1 MPWATP
7 LLLSSPCKLLK
18 IGQLD
23 APVRGKFAGVSLF
36 GEPPRTAG
44 QALWLTPLVLGDTVP
59 VRDAKLSEQKPLAIR
74 TLRVRVSK
82 LGSRHNQVS
91 PETSSESR
99 ASDAALI
106 GRLVLRDEG
115 ALAVLYDRYA
125 GVITSVLRRIL
136 RDDQA
141 AEEILQDIFFQ
152 LWNTASRFD
161 SSRGSLPAW
170 LVVIA
175 RNRAIS
181 RLRRHNPAAGDALME
196 GMAVSPLNLES
207 AAARQQLVERVKA
220 SLENLPKEQRAAV
233 ELAFFEGLTHS
244 EIAAR
249 TGDPL
254 GTVKTRLRS
263 ALETLRRTLH
273 SAARSANPIE

>member
-1 MPWATP
+1 MA
-7 LLLSSPCKLLK
+7 S
-18 IGQLD
+18 G
-23 APVRGKFAGVSLF
+23 
-36 GEPPRTAG
+36 
-44 QALWLTPLVLGDTVP
+44 
-59 VRDAKLSEQKPLAIR
+59 
-74 TLRVRVSK
+74 
-82 LGSRHNQVS
+82 
-91 PETSSESR
+91 SR

-106 GRLVLRDEG
+106 DRLVHRDES
-115 ALAVLYDRYA
+115 ALAALYDRYA
-125 GVITSVLRRIL
+125 GMISSVLHRIL
-136 RDDQA
+136 RDNHA
-141 AEEILQDIFFQ
+141 VEEILQDIFFQ

-181 RLRRHNPAAGDALME
+181 RLRRRNPAAGDTPVE
-196 GMAVSPLNLES
+196 GLATSSFNLES
-207 AAARQQLVERVKA
+207 SAARQQLVERVKA
-220 SLENLPKEQRAAV
+220 SLEKLPKEQRTAV

-273 SAARSANPIE
+273 SAAQSGN